1 MPDSL
6 IPVAPGLET
15 PLEML
20 EACHG
25 RLQAQLATLGRL
37 AAWLPE
43 NGADRQAVQAAAN
56 VMRYFDLAAVNHHLD
71 EEEDLFPVLLQRVD
85 AARRDALAALIDW
98 ILADHQR
105 MFAAW
110 AAMRAKLEKIS
121 RGERADLSVE
131 EVERFAEQYRTH
143 IAREE
148 GELLPYARELLTGE
162 DVVALTATMTARRR
176 QDLRPG
182 A

>member
-1 MPDSL
+1 MAESL
-6 IPVAPGLET
+6 ISVAPSFET

-25 RLQAQLATLGRL
+25 RLQGQLDTLARL

-43 NGADRQAVQAAAN
+43 HGADAQARQAASA
-56 VMRYFDLAAVNHHLD
+56 VMRYFDLAAVNHHMD
-71 EEEDLFPVLLQRVD
+71 EEDDLFPVLLARVD
-85 AARRDALAALIDW
+85 AERRPQLQALVDW

-110 AAMRAKLEKIS
+110 AQMHERLAAIAQ
-121 RGERADLSVE
+121 GEGEELSAAQVE
-131 EVERFAEQYRTH
+131 EFATRYRQH

-148 GELLPYARELLTGE
+148 GELLPWARELLNEADVAALGE
-162 DVVALTATMTARRR
+162 TMTARRR
-176 QDLRPG
+176 QPPLG
-182 A
+182 